1 MSQSTAKP
9 IRLALIGIGKIAR
22 DQHLPA
28 IARDPRFELVATASR
43 EGCVDG
49 IPGYGSIEEML
60 AAGHQLDAVSI
71 ATPPV
76 GRSVIATA
84 AIEAG
89 LDVMIEKPPA
99 ATLSEIAALESRA
112 EKAGAVLFA
121 AWHSQEAAGLAA
133 AREWLAERRIRRVA
147 INWQEDI
154 RRWHPGQDWILAPG
168 GFGVF
173 DPGINALSIV
183 TQILP
188 EPLMVEAAEFAIPSN
203 REAPLSASV
212 RMRSGSAEVI
222 AELDFLHQGEP
233 RWDIDVDTD
242 HGRLSLREGGKLLE
256 LGGSTTND
264 PDAEYSRLYAR
275 FAALVDARQSEVDVA
290 PLRLVE
296 DAFFLASKRSI
307 PEFNW

>member
-1 MSQSTAKP
+1 MTNDSPT
-9 IRLALIGIGKIAR
+9 IRLGLVGIGKIAR

-28 IARDPRFELVATASR
+28 IAGDPRFELVATASR
-43 EGCVDG
+43 EGRVDG
-49 IPGYGSIEEML
+49 IPSHDSIEEML
-60 AAGHQLDAVSI
+60 AAGHELDAVSI

-76 GRSVIATA
+76 GRGAIAAA
-84 AIEAG
+84 AIDAG

-99 ATLSEIAALESRA
+99 TTLSEVAALESRA
-112 EKAGAVLFA
+112 EKVGAVLFT

-133 AREWLAERRIRRVA
+133 AREWLAERKIHRVA

-154 RRWHPGQDWILAPG
+154 RRWHPGQDWILAAG

-173 DPGINALSIV
+173 DPGFNALSIV

-203 REAPLSASV
+203 RDAPLSASV
-212 RMRSGSAEVI
+212 RMRNGSAEVT
-222 AELDFLHQGEP
+222 AEFDFLHQGEP
-233 RWDIDVDTD
+233 RWEIDVDTD
-242 HGRLSLREGGKLLE
+242 QGRLSLRERGKLLD
-256 LGGSTTND
+256 LGGSTTTG
-264 PDAEYSRLYAR
+264 PDAEYPRLYAR
-275 FAALVDARQSEVDVA
+275 FAKLIGARQSHVDVG

-296 DAFFLASKRSI
+296 DAFFLASKRSM

>member
-1 MSQSTAKP
+1 MTNGSTP
-9 IRLALIGIGKIAR
+9 VRLGLVGIGKIAR

-28 IARDPRFELVATASR
+28 IAGDPRFELVATASPHGR
-43 EGCVDG
+43 IEGVS
-49 IPGYGSIEEML
+49 GYGSIEEML
-60 AAGHQLDAVSI
+60 VAGHELDAVSI

-76 GRSVIATA
+76 GRSSVAAA
-84 AIEAG
+84 AIDAG
-89 LDVMIEKPPA
+89 LDVMLEKPPA
-99 ATLSEIAALESRA
+99 AGLAEIAALEERA
-112 EKAGAVLFA
+112 AAAGTVLFA
-121 AWHSQEAAGLAA
+121 TWHSREAAGIAA
-133 AREWLAERRIRRVA
+133 AREWLAERTVRRVA
-147 INWQEDI
+147 INWLEDI

-203 REAPLSASV
+203 REAPLSATV
-212 RMRSGSAEVI
+212 RMRSGSAEVT
-222 AELDFLHQGEP
+222 AEFDFLHQGEP

-242 HGRLSLREGGKLLE
+242 KGRLSLREGGKLVD
-256 LGGSTTND
+256 LGGSTISG
-264 PDAEYSRLYAR
+264 PDAEYPRLYAR
-275 FAALVDARQSEVDVA
+275 FAALIDTRQSDVDVA

-296 DAFFLASKRSI
+296 DAFFLASNRSM